1 MAADQLRSRLFE
13 GFASREQLLTDPSS
27 PFVDLSKRTLLRFE
41 AAGLPV
47 IRRGRKVRL
56 YDLAQVRRWLTG
68 QGDGGK

>member
-1 MAADQLRSRLFE
+1 MAAEDYGSKLFE

-27 PFVDLSKRTLLRFE
+27 PFLHLSKRTLLRFE

-68 QGDGGK
+68 QAESAE